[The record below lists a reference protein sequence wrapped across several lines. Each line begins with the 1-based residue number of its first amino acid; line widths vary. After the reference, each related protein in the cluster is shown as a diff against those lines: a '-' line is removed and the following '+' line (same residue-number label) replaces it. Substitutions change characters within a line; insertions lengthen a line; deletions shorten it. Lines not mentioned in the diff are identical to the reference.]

1 MNFPNATPA
10 ELEQARRII
19 LRAVNRTGLPG
30 QDGLTMHCADAAD
43 EVAQSA
49 MLHILTKVYRT
60 QPESIRHAAC
70 MVAKAG
76 RLYGWHRYT
85 PGANAA
91 RQRAQKGNR
100 STDAAQAHTIA
111 VAIGRSVTP
120 SPADM
125 AEHAERLRVPVYRIH
140 EANGIGPGALAEP
153 GHTPSVYGSGPATPA
168 PVTGCRGVH
177 LETDPNPDA
186 TVAAQMSGP
195 AFRADVDAYR
205 AQLAAYYGTGP
216 ALPTTTGRTTRA
228 AQIAAGLIIPAGA

>member
-1 MNFPNATPA
+1 MNFPSATPA

-43 EVAQSA
+43 EVAQAA
-49 MLHILTKVYRT
+49 MLHILTKAYRT

-91 RQRAQKGNR
+91 RRRAQKGDH
-100 STDAAQAHTIA
+100 STNAAKAHAVT

-120 SPADM
+120 SPAEM
-125 AEHAERLRVPVYRIH
+125 AEQAERLRVPVYRVH
-140 EANGIGPGALAEP
+140 ESNGIGPGALAEP
-153 GHTPSVYGSGPATPA
+153 GHTPSVYGSGPATPT
-168 PVTGCRGVH
+168 PVAGARLSR
-177 LETDPNPDA
+177 LETDPNAERTLQA
-186 TVAAQMSGP
+186 THPGNNPPQW
-195 AFRADVDAYR
+195 RTEADLDHYR
-205 AQLAAYYGTGP
+205 DQLAEYYGP
-216 ALPTTTGRTTRA
+216 RPLC
-228 AQIAAGLIIPAGA
+228 